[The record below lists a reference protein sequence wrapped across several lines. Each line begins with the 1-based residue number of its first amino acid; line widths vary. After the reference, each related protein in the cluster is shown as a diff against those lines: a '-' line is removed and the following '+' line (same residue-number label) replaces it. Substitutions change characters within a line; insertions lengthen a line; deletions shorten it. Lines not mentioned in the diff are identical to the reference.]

1 MPRRRN
7 NGWRKKLAVRRKRRS
22 PAWCWTASPPG
33 LAQTGPPRDI
43 VLVEGRG
50 ELLQFQRDV
59 QKVALAEP
67 KIADAV
73 VLSPRE
79 VMVNAKT
86 PGHTT
91 LLAWETGSDP
101 ARYEIEVTKDTADWD
116 SFRKLVEE
124 SANGGAVTVTGSG
137 DTIV

>member
-1 MPRRRN
+1 MRIAN
-7 NGWRKKLAVRRKRRS
+7 QLLWAAVLA
-22 PAWCWTASPPG
+22 ASSC
-33 LAQTGPPRDI
+33 LAQTGGARAI
-43 VLVEGRG
+43 TLVEGRG

-91 LLAWETGSDP
+91 LLIGRPAPTRCAMKSRSPRIIPTG
-101 ARYEIEVTKDTADWD
+101 TT
-116 SFRKLVEE
+116 
-124 SANGGAVTVTGSG
+124 SAS
-137 DTIV
+137 